1 MLSETLF
8 KRQAFHVVLLAV
20 SRLFLN
26 EIDYVAL
33 SGLLNISI
41 GPLMIGRRYY
51 GVMRLGS
58 IEIGIQRR
66 TSHVVLIKNGTL
78 LVLLSAFNDVKSG
91 CFGAV
96 STVILR
102 GLACFRR
109 KIGALSK
116 RQLTK

>member
-1 MLSETLF
+1 LGAEVHAL
-8 KRQAFHVVLLAV
+8 VVEKVAHYV
-20 SRLFLN
+20 SGSLRG
-26 EIDYVAL
+26 
-33 SGLLNISI
+33 SGTY
-41 GPLMIGRRYY
+41 R
-51 GVMRLGS
+51 VMRLGS

-109 KIGALSK
+109 KIGAL
-116 RQLTK
+116 